1 MSNPAWRLD
10 CRRRLASRSRR
21 ALRSEAACALP
32 RPSAMA
38 SAKFAKSTVN
48 HSQTD
53 TQKMNEAGAS
63 PFPTIA

>member
-1 MSNPAWRLD
+1 
-10 CRRRLASRSRR
+10 
-21 ALRSEAACALP
+21 
-32 RPSAMA
+32 MA

-63 PFPTIA
+63 PFPTIAWIQSSVVRIDPTYTTNMTGFRS